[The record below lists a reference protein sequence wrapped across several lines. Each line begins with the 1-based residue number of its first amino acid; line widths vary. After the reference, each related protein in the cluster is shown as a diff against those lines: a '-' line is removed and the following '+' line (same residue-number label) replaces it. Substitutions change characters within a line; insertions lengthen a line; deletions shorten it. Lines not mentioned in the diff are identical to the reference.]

1 MPRVITKLTA
11 EAPFVVV
18 MSMGYGLRGEPAH
31 VAVVETDG
39 KTEPSMISFR
49 GRGVRDIV
57 WGSGNVYCGK
67 TERSASSR
75 AIARAIQIA
84 GQHNHVYRA
93 SLGLVTITV
102 AEIDAAENETYR
114 RNLIEVYRDG
124 LVGYLRDSGA
134 QTVQRD
140 DIGELFR
147 RETVGDP
154 VVAVLVK
161 CPSTGRAYARLL
173 TSAERRASKAAS
185 DGNAARVPTT
195 TTSSPINI

>member
-1 MPRVITKLTA
+1 
-11 EAPFVVV
+11 
-18 MSMGYGLRGEPAH
+18 
-31 VAVVETDG
+31 
-39 KTEPSMISFR
+39 
-49 GRGVRDIV
+49 
-57 WGSGNVYCGK
+57 
-67 TERSASSR
+67 
-75 AIARAIQIA
+75 
-84 GQHNHVYRA
+84 GQHNHVYQA

-161 CPSTGRAYARLL
+161 CPTTGRAYVL
-173 TSAERRASKAAS
+173 
-185 DGNAARVPTT
+185 RVPPTVQT
-195 TTSSPINI
+195 AREAVAWTFGMTVEEYQPTAQS